1 MFPLEPQEQFTIV
14 RQLADHTDST
24 TYYVRATIRD
34 AKTDVL
40 IDRFALADKG
50 DRRFSQNWL
59 VVADT
64 SGLGKYISILTEVFT
79 DSGYSTK
86 AGTYGD
92 EISTY
97 KIQESKAALGGGGS
111 VSYGTGVDYK
121 LIRKIFE
128 KLLDEKIKP
137 FPQVQLPKMRF
148 NELLAAVY
156 DVRDTVNSIEI
167 PQPKEI
173 TPTDL
178 QPVISAIDA
187 SQNAIL
193 EAVASIPGRDKNDI
207 QPLVDAIASLDVEK
221 LTASIGETASEVA
234 KALEDTVEDF
244 SKVLGE
250 MGEFNEQSG
259 EIKET
264 VADLVRDSKD
274 ILYNMTMSGQNAK
287 SMVTQR
293 KTEER
298 EKDPKIARITSRLLK
313 K

>member
-79 DSGYSTK
+79 DSGYSAK

-137 FPQVQLPKMRF
+137 FPQVQFPKMRF
-148 NELLAAVY
+148 SELLAAIY
-156 DVRDTVNSIEI
+156 EVRDTVNSIEI

-173 TPTDL
+173 EPTNL

-193 EAVASIPGRDKNDI
+193 EAVADIPGRDKNDI
-207 QPLVDAIASLDVEK
+207 QPLADALASLDIASLSSTVNK
-221 LTASIGETASEVA
+221 
-234 KALEDTVEDF
+234 TVEDF
-244 SKVLGE
+244 TQIMLELKEFSDGTPE
-250 MGEFNEQSG
+250 MQEKLKALS
-259 EIKET
+259 
-264 VADLVRDSKD
+264 ADFKD
-274 ILYNMTMSGQNAK
+274 ILYNMTIAGYNGKA
-287 SMVTQR
+287 MVGQR

-298 EKDPKIARITSRLLK
+298 ERDPKIARITSRLLK